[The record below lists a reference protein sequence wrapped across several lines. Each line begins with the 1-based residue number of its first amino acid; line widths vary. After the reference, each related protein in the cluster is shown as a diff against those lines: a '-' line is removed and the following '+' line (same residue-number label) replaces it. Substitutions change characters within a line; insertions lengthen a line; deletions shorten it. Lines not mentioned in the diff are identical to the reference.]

1 MKNEAMTMRAA
12 RMYGKQDI
20 RIEDVPIPSPG
31 RGEILLKVKA
41 AAICGTDIRMFRHGV
56 AGVSEDH
63 PLILGH
69 EISGIIDRVGE
80 GVENYRVGQ
89 RVAIAPNV
97 GCGVCNACVAGKG
110 HLCETYRALGINMD
124 GGFAEYCLIP
134 ESMVRGGNV
143 CLLPETVSFDVGAIN
158 EPLSCVCNGFE
169 QADIHPG
176 DRVLVVG
183 AGPIGVMHCALA
195 QMAGAVVYLNDLSV
209 SRLEEAKT
217 ILPALKLLKGDIQEA
232 LRRETDGS
240 GFDVIITAC
249 PVPSVQAMAVEL
261 ATLEGRVIF
270 FGGVPKDKEP
280 VGLNTNL
287 IHYKQLKVSG
297 TTRASVLQYRK
308 TLAYLS
314 EGVLDVS
321 SLVTKHFPLECI
333 GEALSLA
340 ENAVGFKNIIVFE

>member
-110 HLCETYRALGINMD
+110 HLCETYRALGIDMD

-158 EPLSCVCNGFE
+158 EACCNIVKRWHIFRKVCWM
-169 QADIHPG
+169 
-176 DRVLVVG
+176 LVHWLRN
-183 AGPIGVMHCALA
+183 ISLWNALA
-195 QMAGAVVYLNDLSV
+195 
-209 SRLEEAKT
+209 
-217 ILPALKLLKGDIQEA
+217 
-232 LRRETDGS
+232 RR
-240 GFDVIITAC
+240 F
-249 PVPSVQAMAVEL
+249 
-261 ATLEGRVIF
+261 RW
-270 FGGVPKDKEP
+270 
-280 VGLNTNL
+280 
-287 IHYKQLKVSG
+287 
-297 TTRASVLQYRK
+297 RK
-308 TLAYLS
+308 MQ
-314 EGVLDVS
+314 
-321 SLVTKHFPLECI
+321 
-333 GEALSLA
+333 
-340 ENAVGFKNIIVFE
+340 